1 MGIFDE
7 LVGGIEAEAGQ
18 KAGLYEEVA
27 KLVTEAGGVN
37 GLMQQFQQKGLDGVI
52 SGWIGNGTN
61 PPITAEQIVQ
71 VVGQDKITE
80 IASKVGLSEQQV
92 VDGISKLLPMIIN
105 HLTPNGT
112 APSTG
117 GGQLETEALGI
128 LKSKLFGS

>member
-1 MGIFDE
+1 
-7 LVGGIEAEAGQ
+7 
-18 KAGLYEEVA
+18 
-27 KLVTEAGGVN
+27 
-37 GLMQQFQQKGLDGVI
+37 
-52 SGWIGNGTN
+52 
-61 PPITAEQIVQ
+61 
-71 VVGQDKITE
+71 
-80 IASKVGLSEQQV
+80 VGLSEQQV